1 MTPRLGPILL
11 LSAVVLAGYFLFG
24 RERTSVPPPLL
35 AIAGFDDIDE
45 CGSVTSFDG
54 SKTLDFERDHKAT
67 LTVRPFG
74 SANKPEQTIDGT
86 WSFNEEQMRYT
97 TIFRDGWTVVKPEG
111 SDVCILA
118 RGDIGAVNMR
128 ESWFGHIETE
138 PPDSDPGDRP

>member
-1 MTPRLGPILL
+1 VT
-11 LSAVVLAGYFLFG
+11 
-24 RERTSVPPPLL
+24 PPLP

-54 SKTLDFERDHKAT
+54 SKTLDFERDHKVT
-67 LTVRPFG
+67 LTVG
-74 SANKPEQTIDGT
+74 ALGTANKPEQTINGT

-97 TIFRDGWTVVKPEG
+97 TIFREGWTDYTLVKPEG

-138 PPDSDPGDRP
+138 SPDSDLGDRP